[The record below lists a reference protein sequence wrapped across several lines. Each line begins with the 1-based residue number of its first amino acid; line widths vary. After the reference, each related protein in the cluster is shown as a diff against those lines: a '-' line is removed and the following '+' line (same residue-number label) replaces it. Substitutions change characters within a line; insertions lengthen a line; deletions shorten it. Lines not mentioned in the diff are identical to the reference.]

1 MTLAFVFPGQGSQ
14 SVGMLR
20 DLAQCYP
27 EVVDTFGEASGVLG
41 YDLWGLVQGGP
52 ESELM
57 LTERTQPAMLAAGV
71 AVWRVWRARG
81 GDWPRV
87 MAGHS
92 LGEYTALVCSG
103 ALAFAE
109 AVGLVAE
116 RGRLMQE
123 AVPAGRGAIAAIL
136 GLEQERVVELCAR
149 AGQGEVV
156 TGVNFN
162 APGQVVV
169 AGHVGAVERALH
181 LAREA
186 GAKRAVRL
194 PMSVP
199 AHCPLMEAVA
209 GRFRERLS
217 GVALRAPQVPVIHNV
232 DVAGHEEAEEL
243 RSVLVRQLYSPV
255 RWWETVAAIA
265 ARGVEVVVEC
275 GPGKVLAALTRRI
288 DSRLTAL
295 PLLDNPSLDK
305 ALTRSSEGL
314 PAAQSDAASPART
327 AAA

>member
-1 MTLAFVFPGQGSQ
+1 M
-14 SVGMLR
+14 
-20 DLAQCYP
+20 
-27 EVVDTFGEASGVLG
+27 
-41 YDLWGLVQGGP
+41 
-52 ESELM
+52 
-57 LTERTQPAMLAAGV
+57 
-71 AVWRVWRARG
+71 
-81 GDWPRV
+81 

-103 ALAFAE
+103 ALGFEE

-136 GLEQERVVELCAR
+136 GLAQERVEEVCLR

-169 AGHVGAVERALH
+169 AGHVGAVERALG

-209 GRFRERLS
+209 ERFSERLS
-217 GVALRAPQVPVIHNV
+217 RVALR
-232 DVAGHEEAEEL
+232 
-243 RSVLVRQLYSPV
+243 
-255 RWWETVAAIA
+255 T
-265 ARGVEVVVEC
+265 
-275 GPGKVLAALTRRI
+275 
-288 DSRLTAL
+288 
-295 PLLDNPSLDK
+295 PLLP
-305 ALTRSSEGL
+305 ALKSE
-314 PAAQSDAASPART
+314 R
-327 AAA
+327 